1 MMPIIWRTYLFLHVP
16 YIIYLLHYFPF
27 LCHVHLFLWFFLI
40 NVVISPC
47 LFASLWKQE
56 GLLCNC
62 IMEAASCL
70 LVDPFHNAWVGYTN
84 LSPITGG
91 AEMTETEMTVRKQL
105 ILHDAAAYLKS
116 HYGSLCHLFIY
127 LWFGQIQSSL
137 NMVTFLFFFLFQQ
150 FSWVKISLIHFLF
163 LFLLYFPKRV
173 CFFNKF

>member
-27 LCHVHLFLWFFLI
+27 LCHMFLFLWFFLI
-40 NVVISPC
+40 NLVISSC
-47 LFASLWKQE
+47 FLFASLWKQE
-56 GLLCNC
+56 GLLFNC
-62 IMEAASCL
+62 IMEAASFL
-70 LVDPFHNAWVGYTN
+70 LVDPFHNAWVGYAN

-105 ILHDAAAYLKS
+105 ILHDAAAYLKP

-137 NMVTFLFFFLFQQ
+137 CMVAFLFFFYFNSFLGWKFLSFT
-150 FSWVKISLIHFLF
+150 FSIFAVFSKAC
-163 LFLLYFPKRV
+163 LL
-173 CFFNKF
+173 FNKF